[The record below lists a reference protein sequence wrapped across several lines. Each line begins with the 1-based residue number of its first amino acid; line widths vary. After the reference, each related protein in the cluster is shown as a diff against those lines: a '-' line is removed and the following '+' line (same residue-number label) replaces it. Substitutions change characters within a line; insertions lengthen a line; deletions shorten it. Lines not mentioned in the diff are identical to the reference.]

1 MSTHSSRGHSD
12 SSAEGDL
19 QAITERLADLEATVE
34 HLQAENE
41 RLREQLAE
49 KDAQLDAY
57 EARLDAYE
65 ARQHVELRDVE
76 DDADA
81 ALEHI
86 WIADQPVGRL
96 LDSSSK
102 RAKTLSSR
110 VDDLETESQTCR
122 DELEEY
128 REQNE
133 KGKADIRRWVADLE
147 DSLGEAT
154 SIETEGSATRSA
166 SLSTPLER
174 IVALPD
180 TMIDEEL
187 TANQERARFIATDV
201 TDYARKVPAGFMI
214 DSSSLRRVL
223 AAKEDGSVHTE
234 TVSRVMEFLDRFGED
249 DVELVK
255 RRGTRRVVFSP
266 RLVERLGR
274 LGRLGA
280 QSQTAETDVAGENH
294 GVVIGST

>member
-1 MSTHSSRGHSD
+1 MSTHS
-12 SSAEGDL
+12 
-19 QAITERLADLEATVE
+19 QAIAERLADLEATVE

-41 RLREQLAE
+41 RLREQLTE
-49 KDAQLDAY
+49 KD
-57 EARLDAYE
+57 ARLDAYEVRLDDLE
-65 ARQHVELRDVE
+65 ARQHVELRDVD

-96 LDSSSK
+96 LDAGRKRTKALSK
-102 RAKTLSSR
+102 RVDLDTENDTL
-110 VDDLETESQTCR
+110 R
-122 DELEEY
+122 DEFEEY

-147 DSLGEAT
+147 DSLGET
-154 SIETEGSATRSA
+154 PGSGTDADVSQPT

-180 TMIDEEL
+180 TVAAEEL

-214 DSSSLRRVL
+214 ESSSLRRVL

-266 RLVERLGR
+266 RLVERFRR
-274 LGRLGA
+274 LGSE
-280 QSQTAETDVAGENH
+280 SQTAGTNTARDNH